1 MLKRKIGLLVL
12 IAGIFL
18 ITGCPAALVGGAAVG
33 AGSGTYLYIDGAMKT
48 DYYYSFDR
56 VWAACEKTVADMH
69 GLDVEPKKEIA
80 TGTIH
85 TTIDDDKVKFLVEYK
100 AKNVTT
106 VSIRVGLMGNK
117 LSSQLLHDKVGD
129 NIRKK

>member
-1 MLKRKIGLLVL
+1 MLKRKNCLLVL

-18 ITGCPAALVGGAAVG
+18 IAGCAAAVVGGAAVG
-33 AGSGTYLYIDGAMKT
+33 AGSGTYFYIDGNMKT

-80 TGTIH
+80 TGTIY
-85 TTIDDDKVKFLVEYK
+85 TIIDDDKVKFLVEYK